1 MIKFILAMRQAHSH
15 IAFRLGIMLLQ
26 LLHQHDDEVCYRDRL
41 QEKSVNQG
49 LDRGLTLHERQ
60 RVTVI
65 VHL

>member
-26 LLHQHDDEVCYRDRL
+26 LLHQRDDEVCYRGRL
-41 QEKSVNQG
+41 QEKSVNQN
-49 LDRGLTLHERQ
+49 LDRGLNLHERQ
-60 RVTVI
+60 RIV